1 MFQLMR
7 TTLTLDPDIFEM
19 ARALAAQRGV
29 SIGLVVSELA
39 RRGLRGDS
47 SPERALRNGIPLLP
61 VGSDPTVVTPELV
74 ASILDEE

>member
-1 MFQLMR
+1 MFGVMR
-7 TTLTLDPDIFEM
+7 TTLTLDPDIFET

-29 SIGLVVSELA
+29 SIGSVVSELA

-47 SPERALRNGIPLLP
+47 APERAMRNGVRLLP
-61 VGSDPTVVTPELV
+61 VGADPTVVTPELV